1 MKKKFLS
8 LMMAAA
14 VVATTSVSA
23 FAADNVDASVETP
36 REANV
41 TDEDNQER
49 TTEVTITGKIA
60 DDNGKMPAASFKVTV
75 PTAANF
81 TVTQKSF
88 YGPRLEIKNQG
99 PQAIEVYAQRFTR
112 AAGGSEAIQTVEEDT
127 VKGDNGTNVPRT
139 NVSLKL
145 EGQRFKDQAENSVAY
160 LSVTNGGNGVY
171 TGKTLNVA
179 AGADGVKL
187 LALGAGN
194 VTEQTGTITL
204 EGVAGKGPVSDG
216 AKSDKFQLTL
226 RIKKAGN

>member
-23 FAADNVDASVETP
+23 FAADNVDASVENP
-36 REANV
+36 ESANV

-60 DDNGKMPAASFKVTV
+60 DEDGNMPAASFKVTV

-81 TVTQKSF
+81 TVTKKSF

-112 AAGGSEAIQTVEEDT
+112 AAAGGSGDIET
-127 VKGDNGTNVPRT
+127 VKEQDIINDSAGATYKRNSVA
-139 NVSLKL
+139 LKL
-145 EGQRFKDQAENSVAY
+145 KGQRFGDSESVAF
-160 LSVTNGGNGVY
+160 LSATNDGGNGIY
-171 TGKTLNVA
+171 EARELGSTKEEGI
-179 AGADGVKL
+179 KL

-194 VTEQTGTITL
+194 DREQTGTITL
-204 EGVAGKGPVSDG
+204 EGIAGKGSVDG

-226 RIKKAGN
+226 RIKKSGN